1 VSDSYLDQDAQRH
14 LSGPSPEADVDPYL
28 IHANAMPN
36 AIRVHAGPP
45 LPSTT
50 ITERSTIR
58 LLEPGTS
65 TLSAKLLRLATTG
78 IGNEKAAVE
87 LDQSGLEGALR
98 VLVDVFG
105 KVGNL

>member
-1 VSDSYLDQDAQRH
+1 
-14 LSGPSPEADVDPYL
+14 
-28 IHANAMPN
+28 MPN
-36 AIRVHAGPP
+36 AIRVHARPP

-105 KVGNL
+105 IVGNL